1 MYMETAAE
9 GDMLFRRYFLIP
21 EKNNLMVEK
30 GLVYQIKFAVAQRRA
45 QFNPMEFSA

>member
-1 MYMETAAE
+1 METAAE
-9 GDMLFRRYFLIP
+9 GDMLFRRYFLIL

-45 QFNPMEFSA
+45 KFTPMEFSA